1 MGSGRSGTRHNLIV
15 DAGDGLALNV
25 SVSGDGAPLIVLHG
39 FTGSTETWADLGSR
53 VGARCM
59 MIAIDLPGHGMST
72 SPMSPERYDLN
83 RLSEDLVRVM
93 DAIQI
98 DSATILGYSM
108 GGRAALKMAL
118 NRPERVDGLILEST
132 SPGIVDDPEREAR
145 ARSDG
150 ELAEFI
156 EREGVE
162 AFVNRWETL
171 SLWETQR
178 SLPLEAREA
187 LRRQRLAGNPVGLA
201 GSLRGA
207 GAGADESVAVRLK
220 EIGAPSLL
228 ITGELD
234 SKYAVIMRAMHEAMS
249 GSRIVIVKDAG
260 HAVHLERPEEFASL
274 VGDFV
279 DEVNRM

>member
-1 MGSGRSGTRHNLIV
+1 VGSGSSGARHNLIV

-25 SVSGDGAPLIVLHG
+25 NVSGDGAPLIVLHG

-53 VGARCM
+53 IGARCM
-59 MIAIDLPGHGMST
+59 MIAVDLPGHGMST
-72 SPMSPERYDLN
+72 SPMIPERYDLN
-83 RLSEDLVRVM
+83 RLSDDLARVM

-98 DSATILGYSM
+98 ESATILGYSM
-108 GGRAALKMAL
+108 GGRAALRMAL
-118 NRPERVDGLILEST
+118 NRPERIDALILEST
-132 SPGIVDDPEREAR
+132 SPGIEDDAEREAR
-145 ARSDG
+145 TRSDN

-171 SLWETQR
+171 SLWATQR
-178 SLPLEAREA
+178 SLPLETREE
-187 LRRQRLAGNPVGLA
+187 LRRQRLAGNPAGLA

-207 GAGADESVAVRLK
+207 GAGAAESVAMRLK

-228 ITGELD
+228 IAGELD
-234 SKYAVIMRAMHEAMS
+234 SKYTVIMRAMHQAMS

-260 HAVHLERPEEFASL
+260 HAVHLERPDEFASL

-279 DEVNRM
+279 HEVNRM

>member
-1 MGSGRSGTRHNLIV
+1 VGSGSSGTRRNLIV

-25 SVSGDGAPLIVLHG
+25 NVSGDGAPLIVLHG
-39 FTGSTETWADLGSR
+39 FTGSSETWADLGSR
-53 VGARCM
+53 IGARCM
-59 MIAIDLPGHGMST
+59 MIAVDLPGHGMST
-72 SPMSPERYDLN
+72 SPMGPERYDLN
-83 RLSEDLVRVM
+83 RLSDDLARVM

-98 DSATILGYSM
+98 ESATILGYSM
-108 GGRAALKMAL
+108 GGRAALRMAL
-118 NRPERVDGLILEST
+118 NRPERVDALILEST
-132 SPGIVDDPEREAR
+132 SPGIEDDAEREAR
-145 ARSDG
+145 TRSDN

-178 SLPLEAREA
+178 SLSLEARAE
-187 LRRQRLAGNPVGLA
+187 LRRQRLGGNQAGLA

-207 GAGADESVAVRLK
+207 GAGAGESVAMRLK
-220 EIGAPSLL
+220 EIGAQSLL
-228 ITGELD
+228 IAGELD
-234 SKYAVIMRAMHEAMS
+234 SKYTVIMRAMHQAMS

-260 HAVHLERPEEFASL
+260 HAVHLERPDEFASL

-279 DEVNRM
+279 HEVNRM